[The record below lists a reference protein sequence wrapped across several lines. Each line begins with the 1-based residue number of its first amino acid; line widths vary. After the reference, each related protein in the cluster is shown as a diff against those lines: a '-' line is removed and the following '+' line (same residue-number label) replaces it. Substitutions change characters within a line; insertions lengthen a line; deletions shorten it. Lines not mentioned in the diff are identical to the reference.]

1 MGSGQSDEEE
11 GLFAQPEFEA
21 LRQAKRDDPL
31 SAASRDQ
38 VDAMIAWGEG
48 FEHRPNSRLKALLAT
63 LDAICRPDGKTW
75 TNERVVVFT
84 EYADTLAW
92 IVGVLGQRGYADRL
106 EVIQGSTPAEDREDI
121 RARFAA
127 DPAEEKVRVLIATDA
142 AGEGIDL
149 QAHCHRLV
157 NFDVPFNPSR
167 LEQRVGRID
176 RYGQTQTPEVFYF
189 RPASRGSLYA
199 GDQEFM
205 RRIGE
210 KITTEVQDLG
220 AVNPLID
227 DEIRGH
233 FTGRKTAR
241 KTGQAQARDNKA
253 INKVLAGS
261 AELNRQLTELGRT
274 YAGRKEAMH
283 LTPASSRRV
292 VDEALRIT
300 NQPLLREAADPDVPY
315 EGDDP
320 DQLAP
325 RAPVFEVPALGRS
338 WQPALAGLDTRLNPG
353 VLRPVTFDA
362 ATARDRKDLA
372 YVHLGHAL
380 MQKAA
385 RTLRGSLFGS
395 DSKVNRVTAVVVP
408 GLDASC
414 VAAMSRL
421 VLVGRGG
428 LRLHEEVFV
437 TGVRFRGQNLA
448 EEKVHDLLDRAL
460 DAQRL
465 DPAAT
470 PIKRRLEAA
479 WSAGDGKRR
488 RRLEEAMARRAHAR
502 QEAVRESLEKREAA
516 DTDRAHEI
524 FRAFRLNL
532 NDSLARL
539 RSEEE
544 TQLAMLWADD
554 QQQQRRYDIRQMEDR
569 LASLDDEE
577 RREVAGIKERYADIK
592 PYVSAVA
599 LVFAVTPDDAR
610 KWGAER

>member
-1 MGSGQSDEEE
+1 
-11 GLFAQPEFEA
+11 
-21 LRQAKRDDPL
+21 
-31 SAASRDQ
+31 
-38 VDAMIAWGEG
+38 
-48 FEHRPNSRLKALLAT
+48 
-63 LDAICRPDGKTW
+63 
-75 TNERVVVFT
+75 
-84 EYADTLAW
+84 
-92 IVGVLGQRGYADRL
+92 
-106 EVIQGSTPAEDREDI
+106 
-121 RARFAA
+121 
-127 DPAEEKVRVLIATDA
+127 
-142 AGEGIDL
+142 
-149 QAHCHRLV
+149 
-157 NFDVPFNPSR
+157 
-167 LEQRVGRID
+167 
-176 RYGQTQTPEVFYF
+176 
-189 RPASRGSLYA
+189 
-199 GDQEFM
+199 
-205 RRIGE
+205 
-210 KITTEVQDLG
+210 
-220 AVNPLID
+220 
-227 DEIRGH
+227 
-233 FTGRKTAR
+233 
-241 KTGQAQARDNKA
+241 
-253 INKVLAGS
+253 LAGS

-274 YAGRKEAMH
+274 YADRKEAMH

-300 NQPLLREAADPDVPY
+300 NQPLLRETADPDVPY

-320 DQLAP
+320 ARLAP
-325 RAPVFEVPALGRS
+325 HAPVFEVPALGRS

-353 VLRPVTFDA
+353 VLRPVTFDEV
-362 ATARDRKDLA
+362 TARHRDDLV

-408 GLDASC
+408 GLELSC

-437 TGVRFRGQNLA
+437 TGVRFRGQSLA

-460 DAQRL
+460 DAQHL
-465 DPAAT
+465 DLAAE
-470 PIKRRLEAA
+470 PIRRRLEAA
-479 WSAGDGKRR
+479 WSADDSRLR
-488 RRLEEAMARRAHAR
+488 HRLEEAMTRRAQAR
-502 QEAVRESLEKREAA
+502 QEAVRESLEKREVA

-544 TQLAMLWADD
+544 TQQAMLWADD
-554 QQQQRRYDIRQMEDR
+554 QRQQRRYDIRQMEDR

-599 LVFAVTPDDAR
+599 LVFAVTEDDA
-610 KWGAER
+610 KAWEAEQ